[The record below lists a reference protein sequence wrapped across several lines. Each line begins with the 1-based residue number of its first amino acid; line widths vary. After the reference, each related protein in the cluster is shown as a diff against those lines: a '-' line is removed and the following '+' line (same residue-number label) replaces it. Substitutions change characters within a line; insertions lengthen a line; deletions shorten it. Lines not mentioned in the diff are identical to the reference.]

1 MVCINWQSIEI
12 SSYRRHQL
20 LAETVSVV
28 CFRWLAEFLCMLHRE
43 GQVLPR
49 DCIIFQRIPVKYGY
63 LVRNLSS
70 ERFL

>member
-28 CFRWLAEFLCMLHRE
+28 CFRWLAEF
-43 GQVLPR
+43 
-49 DCIIFQRIPVKYGY
+49 
-63 LVRNLSS
+63 
-70 ERFL
+70 